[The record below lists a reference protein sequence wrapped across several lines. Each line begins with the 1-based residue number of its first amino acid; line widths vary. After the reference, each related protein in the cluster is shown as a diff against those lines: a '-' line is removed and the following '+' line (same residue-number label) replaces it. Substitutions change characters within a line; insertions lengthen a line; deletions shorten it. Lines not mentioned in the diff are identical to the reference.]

1 MVQRGSSLSWVLA
14 GGMTVVTL
22 GALFWPASATPV
34 WTPVIWDK
42 LPHVGLFFALTV
54 AWRWTGLEARW
65 VLVIVISLIA
75 GSEIG
80 QELLPIGR
88 AGDVF
93 DAMADAVGMSVAM
106 LVPFSGPPKQPNLTS
121 TTE

>member
-1 MVQRGSSLSWVLA
+1 MVRRGSSLSWVLA

-22 GALFWPASATPV
+22 GALFWPAGATPV

-42 LPHVGLFFALTV
+42 LPHMGLFFLLTV
-54 AWRWTGLEARW
+54 AWRWTGLKTRW
-65 VLVIVISLIA
+65 VLAIVLALIA

-80 QELLPIGR
+80 QEVLPIGR
-88 AGDVF
+88 AGDVW
-93 DAMADAVGMSVAM
+93 DALADSVGMAVA
-106 LVPFSGPPKQPNLTS
+106 LLLPFSGTPNQPNLTS